1 MRGYQEVGIDSRELL
16 DRWVERGLIRQEQA
30 DRIRSEEDWE
40 APPATSTA
48 AAQAG
53 RRGSLIVEAL
63 GYLGGILIV
72 VAAVLIANWYW
83 AGIPTS
89 GRVALPAGAAAL
101 LAGAGWLA
109 YRHRSVRTA

>member
-48 AAQAG
+48 VAQAG
-53 RRGSLIVEAL
+53 GRGSLIVEAL
-63 GYLGGILIV
+63 GYLGGISWSPLSSSPTDIGPASRPR
-72 VAAVLIANWYW
+72 AA
-83 AGIPTS
+83 
-89 GRVALPAGAAAL
+89 
-101 LAGAGWLA
+101 
-109 YRHRSVRTA
+109 